1 MHFFLEFFKLKV
13 SLSMGH
19 SHSTGKEINDNELFQ
34 CEDTVFDRPVASP
47 KSELSNKL
55 ALEIERSKS
64 PSALDMFRP
73 QATFD
78 TFRPSNSDSSTFRGS
93 QSREDLVACSSMNSV
108 NNVHDMNTVSSSSST
123 SSPLFVALYDFH
135 GVGEEQLS
143 LRKGD
148 QVRIL
153 GYNKNN
159 EWCEAR
165 LYSTRKNDASSQRR
179 LGEIGW
185 VPSNFIAPYN
195 SLDKYTWY
203 HGKIS
208 RSDSEAILGS
218 GITGSFLVRE
228 SETSLGQYTIS
239 VRHDG
244 RVFHYRINV
253 DNMERMFITQ
263 EVKFRTLG
271 ELVHHHSQHADGLIC
286 LLQYPASKKDK
297 GRGLFSLS
305 PNAPDEWELDRSEI
319 IMHNKLGGGQYGDV
333 YEGYWKRHDCTI
345 AVKAL
350 KEDAM
355 PLHEFLAEAAI
366 MKDLHHKNLVRLLG
380 VCTHEAPFYIITEF
394 MCNGNLLEYL
404 RRTDKTLLPPIIL
417 VQMASQIASG
427 MSYLEAR
434 HFIHRDL
441 AARNC
446 LVSDHNTVKIADFGL
461 ARFMKEDTYTAHAG
475 AKFPIKWTAPE
486 GLAFNTFSSKSDV
499 WAFGVLLWE
508 IATYGMAPYPG
519 VELSNVYGLL
529 ENGFRMDG
537 PQGCPASVYRL
548 MLQCW
553 NWSPSDRPR
562 FRDIHYNLETLIS
575 SNSLNDEVHKQL
587 KKNGEKK
594 FENEK
599 RRSHVR
605 ERSDSKTRHSSHHEK
620 DRERESLHS
629 RNSNPEIQNKNYVRR
644 DDSHMFLQEPGSKV
658 TSFRSSVPFPAPPQQ
673 STKPKLLKSVLN
685 SNARHASEEYE
696 RCEQEDIVPL
706 AEKNV
711 RKAVTRLGGT
721 MPKGQRIDDYLNSMR
736 RVESWKEST
745 DADNEGAGSSS
756 LSRTVS
762 NDSLDTLPLPDSMN
776 SSTYGKMNPIAGENV
791 FLRQIRSKLKK
802 RGETPELEHIDSD
815 TADESMTKSDKSPF
829 GSLSKQTATNSTKPD
844 NSQERHIRASPVP
857 VPPSRIASVGGKTDA
872 KAEDSSDETTKDVGV
887 WGLKHAVTRKIEI
900 VKNDSYPSVEGELKA
915 KIRNLRHVPKEETSQ
930 EDSPVDVVDT
940 TTNDREVVIG
950 KEGNE
955 KARVRQL
962 VTQKVS
968 PLQHHRPFSLQCP
981 NNSTSTA
988 IAQSEHADSSETSS
1002 LSGIH
1007 EEKRKAPEPL
1017 RKRSDEKIVPVTW
1030 LINGGDKDTNG
1041 MSRTKSLR
1049 DITTKFEQLG
1059 NPNGNKIEEAPY
1071 REHAV
1076 EKKSSKRFSMLEG
1089 CNELKH
1095 VVPPRR
1101 NRNLDE
1107 PGSLEEEP
1115 VSKDMIVSLLAVIQK
1130 DFVSLP
1136 STPTEL
1142 TDEKMQQF
1150 VMLADNVQKLHSTCS
1165 VYAEQISPHS
1175 KFRFKELLSQL
1186 EMYNRQIKFSH
1197 NPRAKPIDGKL
1208 MMAFQDCFDQIMRLV
1223 DR

>member
-1 MHFFLEFFKLKV
+1 MIMNPCFRERSQKRIKKRPKNRAKSRSTMYLSKVGDSSLAMSRSLPSVALPMHYL
-13 SLSMGH
+13 H
-19 SHSTGKEINDNELFQ
+19 H
-34 CEDTVFDRPVASP
+34 
-47 KSELSNKL
+47 KL
-55 ALEIERSKS
+55 AESIC
-64 PSALDMFRP
+64 FIT
-73 QATFD
+73 ATI
-78 TFRPSNSDSSTFRGS
+78 DSL
-93 QSREDLVACSSMNSV
+93 EDLVACSSMNSV

-123 SSPLFVALYDFH
+123 SAPLFVALYDFH

-228 SETSLGQYTIS
+228 SETSIGQYTIS

-253 DNMERMFITQ
+253 DNTERMFITQ

-271 ELVHHHSQHADGLIC
+271 ELVHHHSVHADGLIC
-286 LLQYPASKKDK
+286 LLMYPASKKDK
-297 GRGLFSLS
+297 TRGLFSLS

-404 RRTDKTLLPPIIL
+404 RRTDKSLLPPIIL
-417 VQMASQIASG
+417 VQMASQIAAG
-427 MSYLEAR
+427 MNYLEGR

-446 LVSDHNTVKIADFGL
+446 LVSEHNVVKIADFGL

-562 FRDIHYNLETLIS
+562 FRDIHYNLETLLS
-575 SNSLNDEVHKQL
+575 SNSLNDEVQKQL
-587 KKNGEKK
+587 KKNSDKK
-594 FENEK
+594 LESDK
-599 RRSHVR
+599 RRSHIR
-605 ERSDSKTRHSSHHEK
+605 ERSDSKTRHSSHH
-620 DRERESLHS
+620 DRDRDRESLHS
-629 RNSNPEIQNKNYVRR
+629 RNSNPELQNRNFGRN
-644 DDSHMFLQEPGSKV
+644 DDGSVSMFMNKPMTNNVS
-658 TSFRSSVPFPAPPQQ
+658 SFRSQVPYPAPPQQ
-673 STKPKLLKSVLN
+673 SMKPKLLKSVLN
-685 SNARHASEEYE
+685 SNARHASEEFE
-696 RCEQEDIVPL
+696 RNEQDEIIPL

-711 RKAVTRLGGT
+711 RKAVTRSGGT
-721 MPKGQRIDDYLNSMR
+721 MPKEHRIQSYLTSMNQ
-736 RVESWKEST
+736 VDSWKEST

-776 SSTYGKMNPIAGENV
+776 SSTYGRMHPVNGENV

-802 RGETPELEHIDSD
+802 RSETPELDHIDSD
-815 TADESMTKSDKSPF
+815 TADEATRSEKSPF
-829 GSLSKQTATNSTKPD
+829 GSLNKGTTKYPIKNGSEFSD
-844 NSQERHIRASPVP
+844 RHSRASPVP
-857 VPPSRIASVGGKTDA
+857 IPPSRNASVNVKPEP
-872 KAEDSSDETTKDVGV
+872 KAEDSSDETTKDGGM
-887 WGLKHAVTRKIEI
+887 WGPKHAVTRKIE
-900 VKNDSYPSVEGELKA
+900 VVRNDSFPNAEGELKA
-915 KIRNLRHVPKEETSQ
+915 KIRNLRHVSKEEASPD
-930 EDSPVDVVDT
+930 DSPLDATD
-940 TTNDREVVIG
+940 TTNDSAIVIPRD
-950 KEGNE
+950 E
-955 KARVRQL
+955 KAKVRQL

-981 NNSTSTA
+981 NNSTSSV
-988 IAQSEHADSSETSS
+988 ISHSEHADSSETSS
-1002 LSGIH
+1002 LSGIQ
-1007 EEKRKAPEPL
+1007 EEKMKSEIPK
-1017 RKRSDEKIVPVTW
+1017 KRSNGETKVVPVTW
-1030 LINGGDKDTNG
+1030 VINGGEKETNG

-1059 NPNGNKIEEAPY
+1059 TPSSNESKIEEAAPY
-1071 REHAV
+1071 REHAL
-1076 EKKSSKRFSMLEG
+1076 EKKGSSSKRFSMMEG
-1089 CNELKH
+1089 NSELKH
-1095 VVPPRR
+1095 VVPSRKM
-1101 NRNLDE
+1101 RNLDE
-1107 PGSLEEEP
+1107 SGSIEEEP
-1115 VSKDMIVSLLAVIQK
+1115 VSKDMIVSLLRVIQK
-1130 DFVSLP
+1130 EFVSLYNLMN
-1136 STPTEL
+1136 SEL
-1142 TDEKMQQF
+1142 TDEKLQQF
-1150 VMLADNVQKLHSTCS
+1150 VIMADNVQKLHSTCS

-1186 EMYNRQIKFSH
+1186 ETYNRQLKFSH
-1197 NPRAKPIDGKL
+1197 NPRAKPVDNKL
-1208 MMAFQDCFDQIMRLV
+1208 LMAFQDCLDQVMRLV

>member
-1 MHFFLEFFKLKV
+1 MIMNPCFRERSQKRTKKRPKPRTKSRSTMYLSRVGDSSPAMSRSLPSVALPMHYL
-13 SLSMGH
+13 H
-19 SHSTGKEINDNELFQ
+19 H
-34 CEDTVFDRPVASP
+34 
-47 KSELSNKL
+47 KL
-55 ALEIERSKS
+55 AESIC
-64 PSALDMFRP
+64 FIT
-73 QATFD
+73 ATI
-78 TFRPSNSDSSTFRGS
+78 DSL
-93 QSREDLVACSSMNSV
+93 EDLVACSSMNSV
-108 NNVHDMNTVSSSSST
+108 NNTHDMNTVSSSSS
-123 SSPLFVALYDFH
+123 SSAPLFVALYDFH

-208 RSDSEAILGS
+208 RSDSEAVLGS

-228 SETSLGQYTIS
+228 SETSIGQYTIS

-253 DNMERMFITQ
+253 DNTERMFITQ

-271 ELVHHHSQHADGLIC
+271 ELVHHHSVHADGLIC
-286 LLQYPASKKDK
+286 TLMYPASKKDK
-297 GRGLFSLS
+297 TRGLFSLS

-417 VQMASQIASG
+417 VKMASQIASG

-446 LVSDHNTVKIADFGL
+446 LVSEHNIVKIADFGL

-519 VELSNVYGLL
+519 VELSNVYSLL
-529 ENGFRMDG
+529 EHGFRMDG
-537 PQGCPASVYRL
+537 PQGCPPSVYRL

-562 FRDIHYNLETLIS
+562 FRDIHYNLETLITT
-575 SNSLNDEVHKQL
+575 NSFEEDVQKQL
-587 KKNGEKK
+587 KKSSEKK
-594 FENEK
+594 LESE
-599 RRSHVR
+599 RRRSSHVR
-605 ERSDSKTRHSSHHEK
+605 ERSDSKTRHSSHH
-620 DRERESLHS
+620 DRDRDRESLHS
-629 RNSNPEIQNKNYVRR
+629 RNSNPELANKNFMRN
-644 DDSHMFLQEPGSKV
+644 DDGGMFFNQPSSGSKV
-658 TSFRSSVPFPAPPQQ
+658 TSFRSQVPYPAPPQQ
-673 STKPKLLKSVLN
+673 SAKPKLLKSVLS
-685 SNARHASEEYE
+685 SNARHASEEFD
-696 RCEQEDIVPL
+696 RNEQDDIVPL

-721 MPKGQRIDDYLNSMR
+721 MPKGQRIDAYLDSMR
-736 RVESWKEST
+736 RVDSWKEST

-756 LSRTVS
+756 MSRTVS
-762 NDSLDTLPLPDSMN
+762 NDSLDTLPLPDSMT
-776 SSTYGKMNPIAGENV
+776 SSTYGKMHPVVGENV

-802 RGETPELEHIDSD
+802 RGETPELDHIDSD
-815 TADESMTKSDKSPF
+815 TADETNKSDKTSPF
-829 GSLSKQTATNSTKPD
+829 GSLNKSSVKYSLKNGSD
-844 NSQERHIRASPVP
+844 FNNRHSRASPVP
-857 VPPSRIASVGGKTDA
+857 VPVPPSRNASVSVKVES
-872 KAEDSSDETTKDVGV
+872 KAEDSSDETTKDGM
-887 WGLKHAVTRKIEI
+887 WGPKHAVTRKIEI
-900 VKNDSYPSVEGELKA
+900 VKADSYQNVEGELKA
-915 KIRNLRHVPKEETSQ
+915 KIRNLRHVPKEENHD
-930 EDSPVDVVDT
+930 DSPLDATD
-940 TTNDREVVIG
+940 TTNDSAIVLPP
-950 KEGNE
+950 NE

-981 NNSTSTA
+981 NNSTSSA
-988 IAQSEHADSSETSS
+988 LSHSEHADSSETSS
-1002 LSGIH
+1002 LSEIQ
-1007 EEKRKAPEPL
+1007 EEKMKSELARKSNGET
-1017 RKRSDEKIVPVTW
+1017 KVVPVTW
-1030 LINGGDKDTNG
+1030 MINGGDKERESNR

-1059 NPNGNKIEEAPY
+1059 TPSSAVESKIEEAPY
-1071 REHAV
+1071 REHAL
-1076 EKKSSKRFSMLEG
+1076 EKKGGSTKRFSMMEG
-1089 CNELKH
+1089 NGELKH
-1095 VVPPRR
+1095 VVPSRK
-1101 NRNLDE
+1101 NRNLE
-1107 PGSLEEEP
+1107 ESGSIEEEP
-1115 VSKDMIVSLLAVIQK
+1115 VSKDIIVSLLRVIQK
-1130 DFVSLP
+1130 DFVNLSNLA
-1136 STPTEL
+1136 SSEL
-1142 TDEKMQQF
+1142 TDEKLQQF
-1150 VMLADNVQKLHSTCS
+1150 VIMADNVQKLHGTCS

-1186 EMYNRQIKFSH
+1186 ETYNRQIKFSH
-1197 NPRAKPIDGKL
+1197 NPKAKPVDGKL
-1208 MMAFQDCFDQIMRLV
+1208 VMAFQDCFDQIMRLV

>member
-1 MHFFLEFFKLKV
+1 
-13 SLSMGH
+13 MGH
-19 SHSTGKEINDNELFQ
+19 SHSTGKEINDNELFT

-47 KSELSNKL
+47 KSEISNKL
-55 ALEIERSKS
+55 AAEIERSKS
-64 PSALDMFRP
+64 PIILEMFRP
-73 QATFD
+73 TFD
-78 TFRPSNSDSSTFRGS
+78 TFRPPNSDSSTFRGS

-108 NNVHDMNTVSSSSST
+108 NNVHDMNTVSSSSSST
-123 SSPLFVALYDFH
+123 SAPLFVALYDFH

-185 VPSNFIAPYN
+185 VPSNFIAPCN

-228 SETSLGQYTIS
+228 SETSIGQYTIS

-253 DNMERMFITQ
+253 DNTERMFITQ

-271 ELVHHHSQHADGLIC
+271 ELVHHHSVHADGLIC
-286 LLQYPASKKDK
+286 LLMYPASKKDK
-297 GRGLFSLS
+297 TRGLFSLS

-404 RRTDKTLLPPIIL
+404 RRTDKSLLPPIIL

-446 LVSDHNTVKIADFGL
+446 LVSEHNVVKIADFGL

-575 SNSLNDEVHKQL
+575 SNSLNDEVQKQL
-587 KKNGEKK
+587 KKNSDKK
-594 FENEK
+594 LESDK

-605 ERSDSKTRHSSHHEK
+605 ERSDSKTRHSSHH
-620 DRERESLHS
+620 DRDRDRESLHS
-629 RNSNPEIQNKNYVRR
+629 RNSNPEFPHKTFMRT
-644 DDSHMFLQEPGSKV
+644 DDGSV
-658 TSFRSSVPFPAPPQQ
+658 SVFSNQAPSNNVSSFRSQVPYPAPPQQ
-673 STKPKLLKSVLN
+673 SMKPKLLKSVLS
-685 SNARHASEEYE
+685 SNARHASEEFE
-696 RCEQEDIVPL
+696 RNEKDEVVPL

-721 MPKGQRIDDYLNSMR
+721 MPKAHRINAYFDSMNS
-736 RVESWKEST
+736 VESWKDST

-776 SSTYGKMNPIAGENV
+776 SSTYGKMHPVTGENV

-802 RGETPELEHIDSD
+802 RSETPELDHIDSD
-815 TADESMTKSDKSPF
+815 TADEMTKSDKSPF
-829 GSLSKQTATNSTKPD
+829 GSLNKSTSKYPIRNGSD
-844 NSQERHIRASPVP
+844 IGEHHSRASPVP
-857 VPPSRIASVGGKTDA
+857 IPPSRNASVSIKPES
-872 KAEDSSDETTKDVGV
+872 KAEDSSDETTKDGGM
-887 WGLKHAVTRKIEI
+887 WGPKHAVTRKIEV
-900 VKNDSYPSVEGELKA
+900 VKADSYPNAEGELKA
-915 KIRNLRHVPKEETSQ
+915 KIRNLRRVTKDEHNTSQ
-930 EDSPVDVVDT
+930 EDSTLDATD
-940 TTNDREVVIG
+940 TTNDSAIVMPRD
-950 KEGNE
+950 E
-955 KARVRQL
+955 KAKVRQL

-981 NNSTSTA
+981 NNSTSSA
-988 IAQSEHADSSETSS
+988 ISHSEHADSSETSS
-1002 LSGIH
+1002 LSGIQ
-1007 EEKRKAPEPL
+1007 EEKLKPEPP
-1017 RKRSDEKIVPVTW
+1017 RKRSNGETKIVPVTW
-1030 LINGGDKDTNG
+1030 VVDKETNG

-1059 NPNGNKIEEAPY
+1059 TPSSIESKIEEAAPY
-1071 REHAV
+1071 REHAL
-1076 EKKSSKRFSMLEG
+1076 EKKGSSAKRFSMMEG
-1089 CNELKH
+1089 NTELKH
-1095 VVPPRR
+1095 VVPSRK
-1101 NRNLDE
+1101 NRNLEDS
-1107 PGSLEEEP
+1107 GSIEEEP
-1115 VSKDMIVSLLAVIQK
+1115 VSKDMIVSLLRVIHK
-1130 DFVSLP
+1130 EFANLYNMTNS
-1136 STPTEL
+1136 EL
-1142 TDEKMQQF
+1142 TDEKLQQF
-1150 VMLADNVQKLHSTCS
+1150 VIMADNVQKLHSTCS

-1186 EMYNRQIKFSH
+1186 ETYNRQVKFSH
-1197 NPRAKPIDGKL
+1197 NPRAKPVDNKL
-1208 MMAFQDCFDQIMRLV
+1208 LMAFQDCLDQIMRLV

>member
-1 MHFFLEFFKLKV
+1 
-13 SLSMGH
+13 MGH
-19 SHSTGKEINDNELFQ
+19 SHSTGKEINDNELFT

-47 KSELSNKL
+47 KSEISSKL
-55 ALEIERSKS
+55 AAEIERSKS
-64 PSALDMFRP
+64 PIILEMFRP
-73 QATFD
+73 TFD
-78 TFRPSNSDSSTFRGS
+78 TFRPPNSDSSTFRGS

-108 NNVHDMNTVSSSSST
+108 NNVHDMNTVSSSTSST
-123 SSPLFVALYDFH
+123 SAPLFVALYDFH

-185 VPSNFIAPYN
+185 VPSNFIAPCN

-228 SETSLGQYTIS
+228 SETSIGQYTIS

-253 DNMERMFITQ
+253 DNTERMFITQ

-271 ELVHHHSQHADGLIC
+271 ELVHHHSVHADGLIC
-286 LLQYPASKKDK
+286 LLMYPASKKDK
-297 GRGLFSLS
+297 TRGLFSLS

-404 RRTDKTLLPPIIL
+404 RRTDKNLLPPIIL

-446 LVSDHNTVKIADFGL
+446 LVSEHNIVKIADFGL

-575 SNSLNDEVHKQL
+575 SNSLNDEVQKQL
-587 KKNGEKK
+587 KKNSDKK
-594 FENEK
+594 LESDK

-605 ERSDSKTRHSSHHEK
+605 ERSDSKTRHSSHH
-620 DRERESLHS
+620 DRDRDRESLHS
-629 RNSNPEIQNKNYVRR
+629 RNSNPEFPHKAFMR
-644 DDSHMFLQEPGSKV
+644 DDGGVSVFANQAATSNV
-658 TSFRSSVPFPAPPQQ
+658 SSFRSQVPYPAPPQQ
-673 STKPKLLKSVLN
+673 SMKPKLLKSVLS
-685 SNARHASEEYE
+685 SNARHASEEFE
-696 RCEQEDIVPL
+696 RNEKDEVVPL

-721 MPKGQRIDDYLNSMR
+721 MPKAHRINAYFDSMNS
-736 RVESWKEST
+736 VESWKDST

-776 SSTYGKMNPIAGENV
+776 SSTYGKMHPVTGENV

-802 RGETPELEHIDSD
+802 RSETPELDHIDSD
-815 TADESMTKSDKSPF
+815 TADEMTKSDKSPF
-829 GSLSKQTATNSTKPD
+829 GSLNKSTAKYPIRNGSD
-844 NSQERHIRASPVP
+844 VGEHHSRASPVP
-857 VPPSRIASVGGKTDA
+857 IPPSRNASVSIKPES
-872 KAEDSSDETTKDVGV
+872 KAEDSSDETTKDGGM
-887 WGLKHAVTRKIEI
+887 WGPKHAVTRKIEV
-900 VKNDSYPSVEGELKA
+900 VKADSYPNAEGELKA
-915 KIRNLRHVPKEETSQ
+915 KIRNLRRVTKDEHNTSQ
-930 EDSPVDVVDT
+930 EDSTLDATD
-940 TTNDREVVIG
+940 TTNDSAIVIPRD
-950 KEGNE
+950 E
-955 KARVRQL
+955 KAKVRQL

-981 NNSTSTA
+981 NNSTSSA
-988 IAQSEHADSSETSS
+988 ISHSEHADSSETSS
-1002 LSGIH
+1002 LSGIQ
-1007 EEKRKAPEPL
+1007 EEKLKPEPP
-1017 RKRSDEKIVPVTW
+1017 RKRSNGETKIVPVTW
-1030 LINGGDKDTNG
+1030 VVDKESNGNG

-1059 NPNGNKIEEAPY
+1059 TPSSNESKIEEAAPY
-1071 REHAV
+1071 REHAL
-1076 EKKSSKRFSMLEG
+1076 EKKGSSTKRFSMMEG
-1089 CNELKH
+1089 NTELKH
-1095 VVPPRR
+1095 VVPSRK
-1101 NRNLDE
+1101 NRNLE
-1107 PGSLEEEP
+1107 ESGSIEEEP
-1115 VSKDMIVSLLAVIQK
+1115 VSKDMIVSLLRVIHK
-1130 DFVSLP
+1130 EFANLYNMTNS
-1136 STPTEL
+1136 EL
-1142 TDEKMQQF
+1142 TDEKLQQF
-1150 VMLADNVQKLHSTCS
+1150 VIMADNVQKLHSTCS

-1186 EMYNRQIKFSH
+1186 ETYNRQVKFSH
-1197 NPRAKPIDGKL
+1197 NPRAKPVDNKL
-1208 MMAFQDCFDQIMRLV
+1208 LMAFQDCLDQIMRLV